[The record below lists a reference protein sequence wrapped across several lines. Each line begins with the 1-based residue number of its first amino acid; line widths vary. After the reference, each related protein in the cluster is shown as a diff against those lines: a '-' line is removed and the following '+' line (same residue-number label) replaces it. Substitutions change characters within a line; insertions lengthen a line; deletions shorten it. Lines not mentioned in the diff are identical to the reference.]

1 MKVFVVLVFI
11 WLLIG
16 LVATSIVLLSELK
29 GKSLEECYR
38 SFDGDDD
45 VMVYLTFIA
54 GGGIS
59 IIIVVFCLIVEY
71 LNNNRY
77 KIIEFLWRIVN
88 KEKKKGADH
97 HADQQ

>member
-1 MKVFVVLVFI
+1 MKMFVVLVFV

-77 KIIEFLWRIVN
+77 KIIEFLWRIIN
-88 KEKKKGADH
+88 KEKKKGTDQYAD
-97 HADQQ
+97 